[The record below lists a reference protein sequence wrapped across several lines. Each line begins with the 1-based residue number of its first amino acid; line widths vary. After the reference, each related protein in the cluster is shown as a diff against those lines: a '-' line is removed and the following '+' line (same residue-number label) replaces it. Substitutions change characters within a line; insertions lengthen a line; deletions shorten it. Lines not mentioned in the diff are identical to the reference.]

1 MKTQKVKTIV
11 AKLLKTGK
19 SKIWIDPNQREKI
32 SEAMTK
38 EDVRS
43 LIADKIA
50 KRKKTSQQN
59 KKRVLAKKKGRKR
72 GPGKRKGTAKART
85 NPKKKWIKS
94 VRAQRKKLRQL
105 KAGKLKISYQKAY
118 KMIKGGYFRGKKHL
132 ELTVV
137 GVKKWVTFQLMLR
150 LLEEE

>member
-1 MKTQKVKTIV
+1 MKANK
-11 AKLLKTGK
+11 AKKIGAILLKTGV
-19 SKIWIDPNQREKI
+19 SKIWADPTQVEKI

-38 EDVRS
+38 EDIRG
-43 LIADKIA
+43 LIADRII
-50 KRKKTSQQN
+50 KKKKKSLQN

-85 NPKKKWIKS
+85 NPKKKWMKN

-105 KAGKLKISYQKAY
+105 KNDKTKLKISYRKAY

-132 ELTVV
+132 ETTVT
-137 GVKKWVTFQLMLR
+137 GVKK
-150 LLEEE
+150 